1 MDNTSKLLDEE
12 IARQLT
18 DLSSYGTGSEDKS
31 KAIDDLVQ
39 LYKLRIEE
47 KKIAEARAASET
59 KEANE
64 IFQSKLQLA
73 EQKKDRYF
81 RAGIAA
87 AELILPLIFYG
98 IWMGKGLKFEET
110 GTFTSATFKGLLNRF
125 RPTKD

>member
-1 MDNTSKLLDEE
+1 MDNTSRLLDEE
-12 IARQLT
+12 IVRQLT
-18 DLSSYGTGSEDKS
+18 DLSSYGTGSDDKS

-47 KKIAEARAASET
+47 KKIAEARAESET
-59 KEANE
+59 KEANDL
-64 IFQSKLQLA
+64 FQTKKQLA